1 MPVKKTNAVNLSLFI
16 LLLTL
21 EISFSHAVS
30 LNVALIGLA
39 SGFLIWRRAFKSLVV
54 LALLPLIP
62 AASTYWPIRMRI
74 TKRKSRF

>member
-30 LNVALIGLA
+30 LNVALI
-39 SGFLIWRRAFKSLVV
+39 F
-54 LALLPLIP
+54 
-62 AASTYWPIRMRI
+62 
-74 TKRKSRF
+74 